1 MLSISFFALA
11 TSWTIFIV
19 VAVIVLLFGGK
30 KIPELARGF
39 ARARHEFKNATNEVE
54 RELEQN
60 DEEAMRREAR
70 RKIIEEEE
78 RAKRQAELEAEKNKQ

>member
-1 MLSISFFALA
+1 MATTFFAA
-11 TSWTIFIV
+11 IGGWTIFVV

-39 ARARHEFKNATNEVE
+39 ARARHELKNATDEIE
-54 RELEQN
+54 REAGQSE
-60 DEEAMRREAR
+60 EEAMRREAR

-78 RAKRQAELEAEKNKQ
+78 RAKRQSELEDKNSK